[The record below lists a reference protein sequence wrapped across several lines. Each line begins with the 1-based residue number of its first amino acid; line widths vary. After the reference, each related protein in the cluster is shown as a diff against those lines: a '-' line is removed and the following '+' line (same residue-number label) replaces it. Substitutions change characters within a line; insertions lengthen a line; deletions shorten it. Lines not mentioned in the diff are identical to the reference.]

1 MNKYTFDEINI
12 GDAASFAFPV
22 TEEVVD
28 NFAAFSGDENP
39 LHTNSEYARATE
51 FKGRVAHGMI
61 GGCLFSKLVG
71 VYLPGEYCLYL
82 SQTLQFKKP
91 IFLGTMVEVSGK
103 VTQKVEAFKTI
114 EIETS
119 IKNIETGERMIEG
132 KALVKLLK

>member
-12 GDAASFAFPV
+12 GDAASFTFPV
-22 TEEVVD
+22 TEEAVD

-39 LHTNSEYARATE
+39 LHTNSEYASQTE
-51 FKGRVAHGMI
+51 FKERVAHGMI

-91 IFLGTMVEVSGK
+91 IFLGTTVEVSGK

-119 IKNIETGERMIEG
+119 IKNIETGERMVEG